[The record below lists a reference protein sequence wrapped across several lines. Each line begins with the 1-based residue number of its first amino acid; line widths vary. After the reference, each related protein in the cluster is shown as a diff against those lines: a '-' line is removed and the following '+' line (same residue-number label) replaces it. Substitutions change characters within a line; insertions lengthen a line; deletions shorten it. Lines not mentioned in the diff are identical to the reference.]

1 MAATMESDVMNPEQN
16 PKRIFKII
24 LRVLLLVMALAGVFV
39 VSFLVTLS
47 IKADNPREIVASMF
61 ATEAERR
68 RKMLSDLEEERR
80 IQRNLAELE
89 REKAAEKKSTDAQSK
104 EEPPVEEPTEEKSEP
119 KSEPKP
125 EDRKV
130 EDTSWAKKIARL
142 RSIKAAVNEQI
153 AEREHY
159 VPLEEIP
166 RSLRQ
171 AIVAVEDTRFYS
183 HKGFDPEGIARA
195 TVVNV
200 EAGHIEEGGSTIT
213 QQLVK
218 NLFLTHEQSFT
229 RKVEE
234 ILLAINMERNFTKD
248 EILELYLNTIYF
260 GSNFY
265 GIYEAA
271 MGYFGKEPWELTL
284 AESTML
290 AGLPQAPS
298 LYSPYVDFMAAK
310 NRQLIVIQAMVRANL
325 LSDREAERARVDAI
339 RLVADGDEDEL
350 YD

>member
-1 MAATMESDVMNPEQN
+1 MNPEQN
-16 PKRIFKII
+16 PKRIFQII
-24 LRVLLLVMALAGVFV
+24 LRVLVLALALAGVFV
-39 VSFLVTLS
+39 MSFLITLS
-47 IKADNPREIVASMF
+47 IKTDNPREILTMMF
-61 ATEAERR
+61 ATEEERR
-68 RKMLSDLEEERR
+68 RKVLSDLEEERR
-80 IQRNLAELE
+80 MRRNLAELE
-89 REKAAEKKSTDAQSK
+89 EERSTEGATDDRSVDESTVEHPPI
-104 EEPPVEEPTEEKSEP
+104 EEPTVEEPKVEEP
-119 KSEPKP
+119 K
-125 EDRKV
+125 V
-130 EDTSWAKKIARL
+130 ESPSWAKKIARL
-142 RSIKAAVNEQI
+142 RSIKAAVNERI
-153 AEREHY
+153 ADREHY
-159 VPLEEIP
+159 VLLEDIP

-200 EAGHIEEGGSTIT
+200 EAGRIEEGGSTIT

-218 NLFLTHEQSFT
+218 NLFLTQDQSFT

-271 MGYFGKEPWELTL
+271 EGYFGKEPWELTL
-284 AESTML
+284 AESAML
-290 AGLPQAPS
+290 AGVPQAPS

-310 NRQLIVIQAMVRANL
+310 NRQLVVIQAMVRANV
-325 LSDREAERARVDAI
+325 LSEREAERARVDAI
-339 RLVADGDEDEL
+339 KLVADGDEDAL

>member
-1 MAATMESDVMNPEQN
+1 MSQEQN
-16 PKRIFKII
+16 PKRVFKII
-24 LRVLLLVMALAGVFV
+24 LRVLILALALAGVFV

-47 IKADNPREIVASMF
+47 IKADNPREIVTLMF
-61 ATEAERR
+61 ATEEERR
-68 RKMLSDLEEERR
+68 RKVLSDLEEERR
-80 IQRNLAELE
+80 IRRNLAELE
-89 REKAAEKKSTDAQSK
+89 REKKSEEEQPTVEQPPI
-104 EEPPVEEPTEEKSEP
+104 EPPTI
-119 KSEPKP
+119 
-125 EDRKV
+125 EDKTIEDKTIEDKKV
-130 EDTSWAKKIARL
+130 EDTSWSKKIARL
-142 RSIKAAVNEQI
+142 RSIKAAVNEKI
-153 AEREHY
+153 ADREHY

-200 EAGHIEEGGSTIT
+200 EAGQIEEGGSTIT

-218 NLFLTHEQSFT
+218 NLFLTQEQSFT

-234 ILLAINMERNFTKD
+234 ILLAINLERNFTKD

-271 MGYFGKEPWELTL
+271 EGYFGKEPWELTL
-284 AESTML
+284 AESAML

-310 NRQLIVIQAMVRANL
+310 NRQLTVIQAMVRAKV
-325 LSDREAERARVDAI
+325 LSEREAERARVDSI
-339 RLVADGDEDEL
+339 RLVEDGSNEAA

>member
-1 MAATMESDVMNPEQN
+1 MLAAAM
-16 PKRIFKII
+16 
-24 LRVLLLVMALAGVFV
+24 AGVFV

-47 IKADNPREIVASMF
+47 MKTDNPREVLKVMF
-61 ATEAERR
+61 STDARSSKPKTPPKPKPKVE
-68 RKMLSDLEEERR
+68 
-80 IQRNLAELE
+80 
-89 REKAAEKKSTDAQSK
+89 EKKSEA
-104 EEPPVEEPTEEKSEP
+104 PVEESPSEEKTESE
-119 KSEPKP
+119 E
-125 EDRKV
+125 
-130 EDTSWAKKIARL
+130 
-142 RSIKAAVNEQI
+142 RSIDPAWAEKLDRLKAIRASVDERI
-153 AEREHY
+153 SAREHY

-200 EAGHIEEGGSTIT
+200 EAGQIEEGGSTIT

-218 NLFLTHEQSFT
+218 NLFLTQEQSFT
-229 RKVEE
+229 RKIEE
-234 ILLAINMERNFTKD
+234 IFLAIKLEKNFTKD

-271 MGYFGKEPWELTL
+271 EGYFGKEPWELTL
-284 AESTML
+284 AESAML

-298 LYSPYVDFMAAK
+298 IYSPYVDFMAAK
-310 NRQLIVIQAMVRANL
+310 NRQLTVIRAMVRANVL
-325 LSDREAERARVDAI
+325 TEREAERARVDSI
-339 RLVADGDEDEL
+339 RLVEDAADDVT

>member
-1 MAATMESDVMNPEQN
+1 MNPEQN
-16 PKRIFKII
+16 PRRVFQII
-24 LRVLLLVMALAGVFV
+24 LRLLVLAMAMAGVFV
-39 VSFLVTLS
+39 MSFLITLS
-47 IKADNPREIVASMF
+47 MKADNPREILTMMF
-61 ATEAERR
+61 ATEEERR
-68 RKMLSDLEEERR
+68 RKVLSDLEEERR
-80 IQRNLAELE
+80 VRRNLAEFDRQQSE
-89 REKAAEKKSTDAQSK
+89 ST
-104 EEPPVEEPTEEKSEP
+104 VEEPKVEEPKVEHPTEDRSTEEP
-119 KSEPKP
+119 KVEAPTVEEK
-125 EDRKV
+125 KV
-130 EDTSWAKKIARL
+130 EDTSWSKKIARL
-142 RSIKAAVNEQI
+142 RSIKSAVNERI
-153 AEREHY
+153 AERAHY
-159 VPLEEIP
+159 VPLEDIP

-200 EAGHIEEGGSTIT
+200 EAGRIEEGGSTIT

-218 NLFLTHEQSFT
+218 NLFLTQDQSFT
-229 RKVEE
+229 RKIEE
-234 ILLAINMERNFTKD
+234 FLLAINMERNFSKD

-271 MGYFGKEPWELTL
+271 EGYFGKEPWELTL

-310 NRQLIVIQAMVRANL
+310 NRQLVVIQAMVRANV
-325 LSDREAERARVDAI
+325 LSEREAERARVDAI
-339 RLVADGDEDEL
+339 KLVADGDEDEL